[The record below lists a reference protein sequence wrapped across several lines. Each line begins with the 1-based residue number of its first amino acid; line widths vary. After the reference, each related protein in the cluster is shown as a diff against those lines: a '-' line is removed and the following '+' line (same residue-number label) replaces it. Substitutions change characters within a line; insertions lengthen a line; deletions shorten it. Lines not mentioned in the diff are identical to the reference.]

1 MNNWTSGK
9 KNIQDLGLRCQS
21 DHQDT
26 IISQPP
32 PVSNTLFICIVKHYL
47 SSGSLFK
54 FSLSCHWIL
63 IGRVL
68 SESPCPNISLYEA
81 FHRLGCVSH
90 HRFVRCWAIF
100 VFFNSP
106 RLLSVHYPGKTH
118 PKGHVVL
125 QFFTFGTHCVEIFV
139 VSLQHLLNE
148 NNLSDICNHF
158 T

>member
-1 MNNWTSGK
+1 MQDMNNWTSGK
-9 KNIQDLGLRCQS
+9 KNIQDLGLGCQS
-21 DHQDT
+21 DHQDA

-32 PVSNTLFICIVKHYL
+32 PVSNPLFIYIVKHYL
-47 SSGSLFK
+47 LSGSLFK

-90 HRFVRCWAIF
+90 HRFVPCWAIF

-106 RLLSVHYPGKTH
+106 RLLSVHYPGLKNSPQGSCGPPAFH
-118 PKGHVVL
+118 IWDAQRGDLCSEPA
-125 QFFTFGTHCVEIFV
+125 TFVKRK
-139 VSLQHLLNE
+139 
-148 NNLSDICNHF
+148 
-158 T
+158 